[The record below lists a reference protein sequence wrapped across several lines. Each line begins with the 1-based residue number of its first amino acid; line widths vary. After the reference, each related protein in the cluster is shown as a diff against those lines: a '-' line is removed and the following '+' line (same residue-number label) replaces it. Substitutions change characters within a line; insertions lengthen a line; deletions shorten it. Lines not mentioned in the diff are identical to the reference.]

1 MVCKISDET
10 PWVKREN
17 ASPSYP
23 PLLMKGSEEGLQ
35 SDTGIIPQSAKEKL
49 KSRRMNQEDRE
60 RALHMFFFIDH
71 LIPSG
76 FHIVLYGAAGSGK
89 TTVILYLCAQIAI
102 HYHDVEIYYLYL
114 DGQLNMA
121 AGYEELL
128 EEENLLDRY
137 NIITE
142 GNADEMLSEI
152 EALVEEEGT
161 VPENLVIVLDT
172 LKFLNRSILN
182 KDANAKV
189 MHRIKALTNKGVTFI
204 TLHHTNKDGENFAG
218 TAEIEQDSDA
228 LLKIETTDAEEEHM
242 KISTIK
248 AGGRVRFFFQPQSFR
263 FKQGDPTSVEML
275 ERPVDT
281 ERLEQLKKDEYLIS
295 IIKGLLLKKGEL
307 TKTDLEAYLKEDDD
321 FDCSSRERKR
331 IIREY
336 TDVHWKIRK
345 EGDRGQVHYY
355 RAIDTVSKTISSL
368 NDSISAP

>member
-10 PWVKREN
+10 PWVKRED

-23 PLLMKGSEEGLQ
+23 PLLRKGSEEGLQ

>member
-345 EGDRGQVHYY
+345 EGDRGQFHYY
-355 RAIDTVSKTISSL
+355 WAIDTVSKTISSL